1 MGMRPWIRAVTAV
14 LLLVTM
20 AGVGVPCADAISAGE
35 LTLSAGGAS
44 APTGGKP
51 ADCHCVCHASWIPV
65 QPAGCCGVASL
76 SRIEAPAP
84 ATPEGS
90 CLPLFGEPPRSA

>member
-1 MGMRPWIRAVTAV
+1 MRKQPWIRAAAAL

-20 AGVGVPCADAISAGE
+20 AGVGVPCADAVSAGD
-35 LTLSAGGAS
+35 LTLSAGGS
-44 APTGGKP
+44 SLPTGGEP

-65 QPAGCCGVASL
+65 RPAGCCGH
-76 SRIEAPAP
+76 APLNRVELPSP

-90 CLPLFGEPPRSA
+90 CLPLFGEPPRCA

>member
-1 MGMRPWIRAVTAV
+1 MGTRSWIRAAAAL

-20 AGVGVPCADAISAGE
+20 AGVGVPCADAVPAGE

-44 APTGGKP
+44 SPTGGEP

-65 QPAGCCGVASL
+65 QPAACCGQAPL
-76 SRIEAPAP
+76 TRIEGLVP
-84 ATPEGS
+84 ATPEGC
-90 CLPLFGEPPRSA
+90 CLPLFGEPPRSV